1 MHHNKRKTMQG
12 PPNAQ
17 QRPPASYMQRMP
29 LSSYSFTAFYRCSIA
44 IVGRTRNGLGDH
56 EVAEP
61 VFYLASRM
69 RLNPKLS
76 QKNALRRKSKAV
88 IGSSLAMHLRPA
100 DPLLVILPQAH
111 MLAIIGRIDSP
122 ISDRAY
128 FWKAFAKPPVRGEY
142 KPASRESV
150 RTKSAASDQDAV
162 RACDTPNRRQSSPA

>member
-29 LSSYSFTAFYRCSIA
+29 LSSYSFTAFHRCSIA

-100 DPLLVILPQAH
+100 DPLLVILPP
-111 MLAIIGRIDSP
+111 SP
-122 ISDRAY
+122 H
-128 FWKAFAKPPVRGEY
+128 
-142 KPASRESV
+142 
-150 RTKSAASDQDAV
+150 
-162 RACDTPNRRQSSPA
+162 ACDNRTHRFANIRQGILLEGVCKTPSSRRIQTSFKGKCAH